1 MLKFLSAAL
10 CVLTFSSEAAFAR
23 GDRGK
28 DLVVSN
34 FDYLGCSARGVIEA
48 SPTRVMIEVLDSCGV
63 RGNHAVKQQYRQHGP
78 EGWMPSPNECADMNS
93 FDNR

>member
-48 SPTRVMIEVLDSCGV
+48 STSLNIEAFKD
-63 RGNHAVKQQYRQHGP
+63 
-78 EGWMPSPNECADMNS
+78 NS
-93 FDNR
+93 KTFVDNFQKGL